1 MPSKYRFCEQWILI
15 IFSSPAPQK
24 TRVYSWGR
32 NCVSSHTYM
41 CHAQKMTKL
50 FLFCCHNLYNGN
62 ELVWHFKTTKKQWYE
77 IKLHY
82 IMGQLYLGFF
92 SYLNEATVE
101 ENMCFIHRVIFNWML
116 SILTQLYT
124 QVIITV

>member
-1 MPSKYRFCEQWILI
+1 
-15 IFSSPAPQK
+15 
-24 TRVYSWGR
+24 
-32 NCVSSHTYM
+32 M